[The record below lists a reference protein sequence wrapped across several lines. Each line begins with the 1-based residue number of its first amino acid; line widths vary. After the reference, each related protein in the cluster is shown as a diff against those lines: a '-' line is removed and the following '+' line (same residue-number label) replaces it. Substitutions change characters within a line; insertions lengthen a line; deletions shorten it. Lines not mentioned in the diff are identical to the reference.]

1 MMTTAPAVAMPT
13 TTVTVPVTATT
24 PATTTAVTTAT
35 SGTTAKTTITTGYGM
50 KLGDH
55 LVPDRTNMAAV
66 RIARK
71 QAKRDANRQHVER
84 AVRRATAAPVS
95 DDEVVRAM
103 VGLKDEQRAR
113 RQQQSDA
120 AFGELEERRQRRWT
134 ETQNWNQGGGLP
146 EREG

>member
-1 MMTTAPAVAMPT
+1 
-13 TTVTVPVTATT
+13 
-24 PATTTAVTTAT
+24 
-35 SGTTAKTTITTGYGM
+35 
-50 KLGDH
+50 
-55 LVPDRTNMAAV
+55 MAAV

-146 EREG
+146 EREVMELDGEKYDVKWDICGRYSVAGTDWMEGGERVRGPAPVDYVEGVGAFLLT